1 MKIVALAGGV
11 GGARLAHGFSKILN
25 PNEFTVIVNTGDDF
39 SHFGL
44 YISPDI
50 DTVCYMLADISNS
63 QTGWGR
69 KNESFSV
76 FETLKEFDAPDW
88 FLLGDK
94 DLALHLERTRLL
106 EKGYSLSKITD
117 KLRRYLGIENQIL
130 PMSDDEIRTI
140 VNTVEFGEI
149 SFQEYFVKYKFQ
161 PRTIGFRFN
170 GIEKARPTQAVI
182 ESLEKADLVVICPS
196 NPFVSINPILSLP
209 KIRAILRNKF
219 VIGVSPIIGGKAV
232 KGPLALMLENDGL
245 PVNPFSVKNMYEDF
259 LNIFIIDK
267 SDGPIVKDY
276 IQPSSIIVSTSEIL
290 IKKLNAQIQLANKII
305 DLYEKYK

>member
-11 GGARLAHGFSKILN
+11 GGARLAHGFSKILI

-50 DTVCYMLADISNS
+50 DTVCYMLADESNP

-76 FETLKEFDAPDW
+76 FETLKEFGAPDW

-106 EKGYSLSKITD
+106 EKGYSLTQITD
-117 KLRRYLGIENQIL
+117 KIRRFLGIKNHIL

-149 SFQEYFVKYKFQ
+149 SFQQYFVKYKFQ
-161 PRTIGFRFN
+161 PKTIGFRFN
-170 GIEKARPTQAVI
+170 GIEKAYPTQEVI
-182 ESLEKADLVVICPS
+182 ESLEKADLVVMCPS

-209 KIRAILRNKF
+209 KIRDMLKNKF
-219 VIGVSPIIGGKAV
+219 VIGISPIIGGKAV
-232 KGPLALMLENDGL
+232 KGPLGMMLGNDGL

-267 SDGPIVKDY
+267 SDGSIVKDY
-276 IQPSSIIVSTSEIL
+276 IQPSSIIISTTEIL
-290 IKKLNAQIQLANKII
+290 IKNLNAQIQLANKII